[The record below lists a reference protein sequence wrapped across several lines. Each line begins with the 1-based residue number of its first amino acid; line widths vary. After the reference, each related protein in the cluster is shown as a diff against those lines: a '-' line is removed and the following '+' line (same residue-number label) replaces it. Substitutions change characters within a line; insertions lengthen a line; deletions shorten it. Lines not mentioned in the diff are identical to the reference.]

1 MKALIKSITLTMF
14 KGVKN
19 ATYTFDGKS
28 VDVKGKNGVGKTTIA
43 TAFYWLFADKD
54 YELNSNP
61 NVRPMD
67 TEECTPRVDVVLDV
81 DGREITVAKI
91 QKQSKKRDG
100 SIVLS
105 NTYEVN
111 SVEYGE
117 RDFKLKLLEY
127 GIDATLFL
135 PLSHPDV
142 FTNQKSDEMRKVL
155 FGMVEDVSD
164 KDIADKYAEL
174 SDVAKLLTDYTVE
187 EITAMQNATLRKVK
201 EVYGKD
207 GEILRATIEGLELSK
222 SGIEASD
229 LELERN
235 LIREKI
241 AENEK
246 KQGDF
251 SEQLKEREN
260 LASEIMNLKFEL
272 SGLQNEKNRA
282 LGVERGL
289 ITVELSKVNSGIRTA
304 EESKRIVKKDIDIL
318 NAEISKMSERLVS
331 LREKYKTSSAVSF
344 DESSLVCPYCK
355 QEYPTEE
362 KDRIKADFE
371 KNKNKELSDITAD
384 GNSTKALIEQKKKEV
399 EQYVSDLDS
408 LDVTISELTSDKLVF
423 EKNLSEIPA
432 TVDVTGTEEY
442 KKLTQQISEKEQ
454 KLSTMSNY
462 DEQKAVLLAERNELN
477 AELVAV
483 EKKFSLCEHDSLID
497 EQIAEH
503 RKKQSEYEQNKADA
517 EKILEQLKESSRR
530 KNELLTADI
539 DKHFDIVRWQLFEYQ
554 KNGEVKNCCVP
565 LVDGRRF
572 GESTNTGREVLAKID
587 IINGLQRFYGQNY
600 PVFLDGAECLSSE
613 TKNRIKSES
622 QLIYLTVTESE
633 KLEVE

>member
-1 MKALIKSITLTMF
+1 MKALIKAITLTMF

-81 DGREITVAKI
+81 DGREITVAKV

-127 GIDATLFL
+127 GIDTTLFL
-135 PLSHPDV
+135 ALSHPDV
-142 FTNQKSDEMRKVL
+142 FTGKKSDEMRKVL

-222 SGIEASD
+222 SGIEASS
-229 LELERN
+229 LEIERN

-241 AENEK
+241 ADNEK
-246 KQGDF
+246 KQSDF
-251 SEQLKEREN
+251 SEQLKEREK
-260 LASEIMNLKFEL
+260 LSSEIMNLKFEL
-272 SGLQNEKNRA
+272 SGLQNEKNRV
-282 LGVERGL
+282 LEEQRREVNS
-289 ITVELSKVNSGIRTA
+289 ELAKVNSGIRTA

-331 LREKYKTSSAVSF
+331 LREKYKTASAVAF

-371 KNKNKELSDITAD
+371 KNKNKELCDITAE

-399 EQYVSDLDS
+399 EQYVADIDS

-423 EKNLSEIPA
+423 EKNLSEIPT

-442 KKLTQQISEKEQ
+442 KQLTQQIFEKEQ
-454 KLSTMSNY
+454 QLSTMSNY
-462 DEQKAVLLAERNELN
+462 DEQKAVLSAERNELN
-477 AELVAV
+477 AELVSV
-483 EKKFSLCEHDSLID
+483 EKKFSLCEHDSVID

-517 EKILEQLKESSRR
+517 EKILEQLKELSRR

-539 DKHFDIVRWQLFEYQ
+539 DKDFDIVRWQLFEYQ
-554 KNGEVKNCCVP
+554 KNGDVKNCCVP

-613 TKNRIKSES
+613 TKNRIKLES

-633 KLEVE
+633 KLEVD

>member
-81 DGREITVAKI
+81 DGREITVSKI

-111 SVEYGE
+111 SVEHGE

-127 GIDATLFL
+127 GIDTTLFL
-135 PLSHPDV
+135 ALSHPDV
-142 FTNQKSDEMRKVL
+142 FTGKKSDEMRKVL

-222 SGIEASD
+222 SGIEASA
-229 LELERN
+229 LEIERN
-235 LIREKI
+235 LIRDKI

-246 KQGDF
+246 KQSDF

-260 LASEIMNLKFEL
+260 LSSEIMNLKFEL
-272 SGLQNEKNRA
+272 SGLQNEKNRV
-282 LGVERGL
+282 LEEQRREVNS
-289 ITVELSKVNSGIRTA
+289 ELAKVNSGIRTA

-331 LREKYKTSSAVSF
+331 LREKYKTASDVQF
-344 DESSLVCPYCK
+344 DGSSLVCPYCK

-371 KNKNKELSDITAD
+371 NNKNKELADITAE

-399 EQYVSDLDS
+399 EQYVADIDS
-408 LDVTISELTSDKLVF
+408 LDVTISELTSDKIIF
-423 EKNLSEIPA
+423 EKNLSEIPT

-442 KKLTQQISEKEQ
+442 KKLSQQISEKEQ
-454 KLSTMSNY
+454 QLSTMSNY
-462 DEQKAVLLAERNELN
+462 DEQKAVLSAERNELN

-483 EKKFSLCEHDSLID
+483 EKKFSLCEHDSVID

-517 EKILEQLKESSRR
+517 EKILEQLKELSRR

-572 GESTNTGREVLAKID
+572 GESTNTGREVLAKVD

-613 TKNRIKSES
+613 TKNRIKSDS
-622 QLIYLTVTESE
+622 QLIYLTVTESD

>member
-111 SVEYGE
+111 AVEYGE

-127 GIDATLFL
+127 GIDTTLFL
-135 PLSHPDV
+135 ALSHPDV
-142 FTNQKSDEMRKVL
+142 FTGKKSDEMRKVL
-155 FGMVEDVSD
+155 FGMVEDISD

-174 SDVAKLLTDYTVE
+174 SDVSKLLTDYTVE

-222 SGIEASD
+222 SGIEASA
-229 LELERN
+229 LEIERN

-246 KQGDF
+246 KQSDF
-251 SEQLKEREN
+251 SEQLKEREE
-260 LASEIMNLKFEL
+260 LSSEIMNLKFEL
-272 SGLQNEKNRA
+272 SGLQNEKNRV
-282 LGVERGL
+282 LEEQRREVNS
-289 ITVELSKVNSGIRTA
+289 ELAKVNSGIRTA
-304 EESKRIVKKDIDIL
+304 EESKRIVKKDIDLL
-318 NAEISKMSERLVS
+318 NADISKMSERLVS
-331 LREKYKTSSAVSF
+331 LRDKYKTASAVAF

-371 KNKNKELSDITAD
+371 KNKNKELFDITAE

-399 EQYVSDLDS
+399 EQYVADIDS

-423 EKNLSEIPA
+423 EKNLSEIPT

-442 KKLTQQISEKEQ
+442 KQLSHQISEKEQ
-454 KLSTMSNY
+454 QLSTMSNY
-462 DEQKAVLLAERNELN
+462 DEQKAFLSAERNELN

-483 EKKFSLCEHDSLID
+483 EKKFSLCEHDSVID
-497 EQIAEH
+497 EQISEH

-517 EKILEQLKESSRR
+517 EKILEQLKELSRR

-622 QLIYLTVTESE
+622 QLIYLTVTESD

>member
-61 NVRPMD
+61 NVRPME

-127 GIDATLFL
+127 DIDTTLFL
-135 PLSHPDV
+135 ALSHPDV
-142 FTNQKSDEMRKVL
+142 FTGKKSDEMRKVL

-164 KDIADKYAEL
+164 KDIANKYAEL

-222 SGIEASD
+222 SGIEASS

-241 AENEK
+241 AENEN
-246 KQGDF
+246 KQSDF

-272 SGLQNEKNRA
+272 SGLQNEKNRV
-282 LGVERGL
+282 LEEQRIEVNS
-289 ITVELSKVNSGIRTA
+289 ELAKVNSGIRTA
-304 EESKRIVKKDIDIL
+304 EESKRIVKKDIDLL

-331 LREKYKTSSAVSF
+331 LREKYKTASSVVF

-371 KNKNKELSDITAD
+371 NNKNKELADITVE
-384 GNSTKALIEQKKKEV
+384 GNSTKELIEQKKKEV
-399 EQYVSDLDS
+399 EQYVSDIDS

-423 EKNLSEIPA
+423 EKNLSEIPT

-442 KKLTQQISEKEQ
+442 KRLTQQISEKEQ
-454 KLSTMSNY
+454 QLSTMSNY
-462 DEQKAVLLAERNELN
+462 DEQKAFLSEERNELN

-483 EKKFSLCEHDSLID
+483 EKKFSLCEHDSVID

-517 EKILEQLKESSRR
+517 EKILEQLKELSRR

-539 DKHFDIVRWQLFEYQ
+539 DKHFDIVCWKLFEYQ

-622 QLIYLTVTESE
+622 QLIYLTVTESD

>member
-67 TEECTPRVDVVLDV
+67 AEECTPRVDVVLDV

-127 GIDATLFL
+127 GIDTTLFL
-135 PLSHPDV
+135 ALSHPDV
-142 FTNQKSDEMRKVL
+142 FTGKKSDEMRKVL

-164 KDIADKYAEL
+164 KDIADNHAEL

-222 SGIEASD
+222 SGIEASA
-229 LELERN
+229 LEIERN

-246 KQGDF
+246 KQSDF
-251 SEQLKEREN
+251 SQQLQEREK

-272 SGLQNEKNRA
+272 SGLQNEKNRVLEEQRREINA
-282 LGVERGL
+282 
-289 ITVELSKVNSGIRTA
+289 ELSKVNSGIRTA
-304 EESKRIVKKDIDIL
+304 ENSKLILNRDIDRL

-331 LREKYKTSSAVSF
+331 LREKYKTASDVQF
-344 DESSLVCPYCK
+344 DDSSLACPYCK

-371 KNKNKELSDITAD
+371 KNKNKELADITAE

-399 EQYVSDLDS
+399 EQYVADIDS

-423 EKNLSEIPA
+423 EKNLSEIPT

-442 KKLTQQISEKEQ
+442 KKLSQQISEKEQ
-454 KLSTMSNY
+454 QLSTMSNY
-462 DEQKAVLLAERNELN
+462 DEQKAVLSAERNELN
-477 AELVAV
+477 AELVSV
-483 EKKFSLCEHDSLID
+483 EKKFFLCEHDSVID

-503 RKKQSEYEQNKADA
+503 RKKQSGYEQNKADA
-517 EKILEQLKESSRR
+517 EKILEQLKELSRR
-530 KNELLTADI
+530 KNELLTDDI

-572 GESTNTGREVLAKID
+572 GESTNTGRDVLAKLD

-622 QLIYLTVTESE
+622 QLICLTVTESD

>member
-1 MKALIKSITLTMF
+1 MKAMIKSITLTMF

-28 VDVKGKNGVGKTTIA
+28 VDLKGKNGVGKTTIA
-43 TAFYWLFADKD
+43 TAFYWLFADRD

-67 TEECTPRVDVVLDV
+67 AEECTPRVDVVLDV
-81 DGREITVAKI
+81 DGKEISVAKI

-100 SIVLS
+100 SIVLA

-111 SVEYGE
+111 AVEYGE

-127 GIDATLFL
+127 GIDITQFL

-142 FTNQKSDEMRKVL
+142 FTGKKSDEMRSVL
-155 FGMVEDVSD
+155 FGMVENVFD
-164 KDIADKYAEL
+164 KDIADKYSEL
-174 SDVAKLLTDYTVE
+174 SDVAKLLETYKVE
-187 EITAMQNATLRKVK
+187 EITNMQNATLRKVK

-222 SGIEASD
+222 SGIEASA
-229 LELERN
+229 LEIERN
-235 LIREKI
+235 IIREKI

-246 KQGDF
+246 KQSDF

-260 LASEIMNLKFEL
+260 LSSEIMNLKFEL
-272 SGLQNEKNRA
+272 SGLQNEKNRV
-282 LGVERGL
+282 LEEQRRG
-289 ITVELSKVNSGIRTA
+289 IKAELDKVNSGIRTA

-331 LREKYKTSSAVSF
+331 LREKYKTASAVVF
-344 DESSLVCPYCK
+344 DESRLVCPYCK

-371 KNKNKELSDITAD
+371 NNKNKELCDITAE

-399 EQYVSDLDS
+399 EQYTADIDS

-423 EKNLSEIPA
+423 EKNLSEIPT

-442 KKLTQQISEKEQ
+442 KRLSQQISEKEQ
-454 KLSTMSNY
+454 QLSTMSNY
-462 DEQKAVLLAERNELN
+462 DEQKAVLSAERNELN

-483 EKKFSLCEHDSLID
+483 EKKFSLCEHDAVID

-517 EKILEQLKESSRR
+517 EKILEQLKELSRR

-554 KNGEVKNCCVP
+554 KNGEVRNCCVP

-622 QLIYLTVTESE
+622 QLIYLTVTESD

>member
-111 SVEYGE
+111 AVEYGE

-127 GIDATLFL
+127 GIDTTLFL
-135 PLSHPDV
+135 ALSHPDV
-142 FTNQKSDEMRKVL
+142 FTGKKSDEMRKVL

-222 SGIEASD
+222 SGIEASA

-235 LIREKI
+235 LIRKKI

-246 KQGDF
+246 KQSDF

-260 LASEIMNLKFEL
+260 LSSEIMNLKFEL
-272 SGLQNEKNRA
+272 SGLQNEKNRV
-282 LGVERGL
+282 LEEQRREVNS
-289 ITVELSKVNSGIRTA
+289 ELAKVNSGIRTA
-304 EESKRIVKKDIDIL
+304 EESKRIVKKDIEIL

-331 LREKYKTSSAVSF
+331 LREKYKTASAVVF

-355 QEYPTEE
+355 QEYPAEE
-362 KDRIKADFE
+362 KERINADFE
-371 KNKNKELSDITAD
+371 KNKNKELCDITAE
-384 GNSTKALIEQKKKEV
+384 GNSTKTLIEQKKKEV
-399 EQYVSDLDS
+399 EQYVADIDS

-423 EKNLSEIPA
+423 EKNLSEIPT

-483 EKKFSLCEHDSLID
+483 EKKFSLCEHDSVID

-517 EKILEQLKESSRR
+517 EKILEQLKELSKRN
-530 KNELLTADI
+530 NELLTADI

-587 IINGLQRFYGQNY
+587 IINGLQRFYGQNC

-622 QLIYLTVTESE
+622 QLIYLTVTESD

>member
-61 NVRPMD
+61 NVRPME

-111 SVEYGE
+111 SVEHGE

-127 GIDATLFL
+127 GIDTTLFL
-135 PLSHPDV
+135 ALSHPDV
-142 FTNQKSDEMRKVL
+142 FTGKKSDEMRKVL

-222 SGIEASD
+222 SGIEASA
-229 LELERN
+229 LEIERN

-246 KQGDF
+246 KQSDF

-260 LASEIMNLKFEL
+260 LSSEIMNLKFEL
-272 SGLQNEKNRA
+272 SGLQNEKNRVLEEQRREVNA
-282 LGVERGL
+282 
-289 ITVELSKVNSGIRTA
+289 ELAKVNSGIRTA

-331 LREKYKTSSAVSF
+331 LREKYKTASAVAF

-371 KNKNKELSDITAD
+371 NNKNKELSDITAE

-399 EQYVSDLDS
+399 EQYVADIDS

-423 EKNLSEIPA
+423 EKNLSEIPT

-442 KKLTQQISEKEQ
+442 KKLSQQISEKEQ
-454 KLSTMSNY
+454 QLSTMSNY
-462 DEQKAVLLAERNELN
+462 DEQKAVLSAERNELN

-483 EKKFSLCEHDSLID
+483 EKKFSLCEHDSVIE

-517 EKILEQLKESSRR
+517 EKILEQLKELSRR

>member
-111 SVEYGE
+111 SVEHGE

-135 PLSHPDV
+135 SLSHPDV
-142 FTNQKSDEMRKVL
+142 FTGKKSDEMRKVL

-164 KDIADKYAEL
+164 KDIADKYKEL

-222 SGIEASD
+222 SGIEASA
-229 LELERN
+229 LEIERN

-246 KQGDF
+246 KQSDF

-260 LASEIMNLKFEL
+260 LSSEIMNLKFEL
-272 SGLQNEKNRA
+272 SGLQNEKNRV
-282 LGVERGL
+282 LEEQRREVNS
-289 ITVELSKVNSGIRTA
+289 ELAKVNSGIRTA
-304 EESKRIVKKDIDIL
+304 KESKRIVKKDIDLL

-331 LREKYKTSSAVSF
+331 LREKYKTASAVEF

-371 KNKNKELSDITAD
+371 NNKNKELADITAE

-399 EQYVSDLDS
+399 EHYVSDIDS

-423 EKNLSEIPA
+423 EKNLSEIPT

-442 KKLTQQISEKEQ
+442 KQLTQQISEKEQ
-454 KLSTMSNY
+454 QLSTMSNY
-462 DEQKAVLLAERNELN
+462 DEQKAVLSAERNELN

-483 EKKFSLCEHDSLID
+483 EKKFSLCEHDSVIE

-517 EKILEQLKESSRR
+517 EKILEQLKELSRR

-572 GESTNTGREVLAKID
+572 GESTNTGREVLAKVD

-633 KLEVE
+633 KLEVD